1 MAIQKHFDVGET
13 MNQAAK
19 IALIKGDGIGVDV
32 ADATVKTLSQALHNV
47 DLPQP
52 DGPINAITSFS

>member
-1 MAIQKHFDVGET
+1 MSWLSNI
-13 MNQAAK
+13 
-19 IALIKGDGIGVDV
+19 
-32 ADATVKTLSQALHNV
+32 TLPVTRQLSMVSFIRFKVRKKV